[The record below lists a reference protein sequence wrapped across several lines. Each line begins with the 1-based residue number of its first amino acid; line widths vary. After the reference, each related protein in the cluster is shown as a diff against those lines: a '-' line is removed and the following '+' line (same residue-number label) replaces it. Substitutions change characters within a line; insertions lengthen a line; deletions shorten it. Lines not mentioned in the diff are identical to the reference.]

1 MSIEGDL
8 VVRLDCD
15 RGAVR
20 RVTVRSTR
28 PFAASRVLRGRTPDD
43 AVAMVPHLYSV
54 CGRAQEAAAAG
65 ALAAARGADEA
76 PQVHARHERGVLLE
90 TIEEYLRRILVD
102 WPEAMGHPATTEPV
116 AAARRA
122 IATARSDDREQTA
135 LARELREIAA
145 RHVYGVAPDAWLAL
159 AEGAAVDA
167 WAERAQTLPARMFAE
182 LLRSWPSLGH
192 SDVPLMPAPRR
203 EALLAAVL
211 PAMCTVPGF
220 EGAPVWAG
228 APVETGALARMHA
241 HPLVRALSARC
252 GNAVPTRMAARL
264 TELAVLLGQLAAA
277 HEEVS
282 VAPRIH
288 AFPLAAGEGLA
299 AVQTAR
305 GLLLHRARVAEGR
318 VATYQIV
325 APTEW
330 NFHPEGPL
338 ARGLAGMT
346 AKDDA
351 ALVRGARLTVQALD
365 PCVACAIEVA
375 HA

>member
-1 MSIEGDL
+1 MTIEGDL

-43 AVAMVPHLYSV
+43 AVATVPRLFSV
-54 CGRAQEAAAAG
+54 CGRAQETAAAG
-65 ALAAARGADEA
+65 ALAAARGEEEA
-76 PQVHARHERGVLLE
+76 PQVQARRERDVLLE
-90 TIEEYLRRILVD
+90 TIEEYLRRVLVD
-102 WPEAMGHPATTEPV
+102 WPEAMGQPAATAPV

-122 IATARSDDREQTA
+122 VAAARSDDCDRSA
-135 LARELREIAA
+135 LAHALGEIAA
-145 RHVYGVAPDAWLAL
+145 RHVYGGVPGAWLAL
-159 AEGAAVDA
+159 TDGADVDA
-167 WAERAQTLPARMFAE
+167 WTERAQTLPARLFAE
-182 LLRSWPSLGH
+182 LLRWWPRLGR
-192 SDVPLMPAPRR
+192 SDVPLMPAPCR
-203 EALLAAVL
+203 ETLLTAVL

-241 HPLVRALSARC
+241 HPLVRALAMRC
-252 GNAVPTRMAARL
+252 GNAVPTRMVARL
-264 TELAVLLGQLAAA
+264 LELAALLGQLAAA
-277 HEEVS
+277 
-282 VAPRIH
+282 PRIGDDASRMH
-288 AFPLAAGEGLA
+288 AFPVAQGEGVA

-305 GLLLHRARVAEGR
+305 GLLLHHARVAAGR
-318 VATYQIV
+318 VAAYQIV

-330 NFHPEGPL
+330 NFHPAGPL

-346 AKDDA
+346 AGDDA
-351 ALVRGARLTVQALD
+351 ALVRGATLAVQALD